1 MHYTLRPAMDADYEF
16 LYALHEATM
25 KPAVSQIWGWDDA
38 RQSALFRERF
48 DPATRQVIVID
59 GRDVGV
65 LEVEERPVEVFL
77 ANIEIAPEQ
86 QNRGLGAAIITDILH
101 DAHARRLPVTLQVNR
116 VNHARRLYERLG
128 FVETGRTETHYL
140 MRADAPGPGTRTR
153 SQDSPCR

>member
-1 MHYTLRPAMDADYEF
+1 MRYALRLATEADYDF

-25 KPAVSQIWGWDDA
+25 RPTVSQIWGWDDA

-116 VNHARRLYERLG
+116 VNPARWLYERLG

-140 MRADAPGPGTRTR
+140 MRADAPAPGSRTR